1 MKIKLKN
8 SKTDIKEIEVKN
20 SIIELKTLLEDEYQ
34 NSSDIKNVI
43 MENDTY
49 GNVGCRAIS
58 AYRSSNQQMKSN
70 ISMKE
75 FDELAD
81 EGGMKLDSWVDD
93 YKNPIYN
100 VLAIWSLVDKINK
113 KYNVNLG
120 YRLIQKPLADITK
133 QWLVNCI
140 LNNVPLTIKMKSL
153 AYENSSHFVGVDG
166 VIKENDGN
174 IYFKMKETYSGYN
187 GYDGYYIDVNTPAYY
202 EIVFDKKVEKNI
214 FKIEENK

>member
-8 SKTDIKEIEVKN
+8 SKTDVKEIEVKN
-20 SIIELKTLLEDEYQ
+20 EIILLKTSLEDEYQ
-34 NSSDIKNVI
+34 NSLDIKNVV

-120 YRLIQKPLADITK
+120 YKLIQKSFTDIAK
-133 QWLVNCI
+133 QWLYNCI
-140 LNNVPLTIKMKSL
+140 INDVSLIIKMKNL
-153 AYENSSHFVGVDG
+153 VYENSSHFVNVDG
-166 VIKENDGN
+166 VIKEDDGK
-174 IYFKMKETYSGYN
+174 IYFRMKESYDNYD
-187 GYDGYYIDVNTPAYY
+187 GYDGYFVDINVPAYY
-202 EIVFDKKVEKNI
+202 EIIYDKKLEKII
-214 FKIEENK
+214 FN